1 MAAPHHPFDA
11 QAVTRA
17 DVHTNR
23 RIPILGQN
31 KATPDRI
38 ERKYGEVH
46 DRSGLAQGDILDS
59 EIAEIGEL
67 LDFFSKR
74 AGQRR
79 DYDAFTREIE
89 DRFHKIGFAVDVSW
103 ATFALDGQ
111 RIEGALSPMI
121 EVCGRVDRAD
131 FDHDQK
137 VHEITNNILDIKDAD
152 GIIKADMDTVRA
164 TEEAH
169 KGHPH

>member
-1 MAAPHHPFDA
+1 MDLNNP
-11 QAVTRA
+11 
-17 DVHTNR
+17 N
-23 RIPILGQN
+23 IPILGQT
-31 KATPDRI
+31 KAAPDRI
-38 ERKYGEVH
+38 ERKYGDVH

-79 DYDAFTREIE
+79 DYDAFQREIE

-103 ATFALDGQ
+103 AEFALDGV
-111 RIEGALSPMI
+111 RIEGALSPLI

-131 FDHDQK
+131 FDHDRK
-137 VHEITNNILDIKDAD
+137 VHEITHNLLDLKD
-152 GIIKADMDTVRA
+152 GQEGVLKADMETVRA

-169 KGHPH
+169 KRHPH